1 MIIAA
6 LTLDWVRMSDLSA
19 NSRSHWRKKARMVK
33 AQRGMATIIAQE
45 NRLHLARDLVPAEG
59 PIFIRL
65 TCCPPSGTVYPD
77 DDNFITAQK
86 GALDAIAKVLGVD
99 DKRFKVQPV
108 RRGER
113 SKDGG
118 VIVEIAVEV

>member
-19 NSRSHWRKKARMVK
+19 NSRLHWRKKARLVK
-33 AQRGMATIIAQE
+33 NQRGMATGIAQE
-45 NRLHLARDLVPAEG
+45 NRLHLARGRIPAEG

-108 RRGER
+108 RKGER

-118 VIVEIAVEV
+118 VIVEIAVEA